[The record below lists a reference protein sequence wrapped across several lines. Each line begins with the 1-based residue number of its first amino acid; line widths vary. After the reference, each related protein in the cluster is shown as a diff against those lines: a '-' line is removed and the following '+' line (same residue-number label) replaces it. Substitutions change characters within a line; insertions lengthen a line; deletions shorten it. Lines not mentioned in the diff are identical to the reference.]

1 MRFIYNTTFSI
12 DENIAEEFIQVIRGG
27 YIAYLKG
34 KNLCNDILFT
44 RVMIREGEGLSLSL
58 QLIFPSAEEY
68 SIFIENYKDRL
79 LHMMCSVR
87 IFYISVPLSKRL
99 NKSKFW
105 QIFAI
110 FVI

>member
-68 SIFIENYKDRL
+68 TIFIENYKVRL
-79 LHMMCSVR
+79 LHMLVDVFGENLLYFSTTLEE
-87 IFYISVPLSKRL
+87 IE
-99 NKSKFW
+99 
-105 QIFAI
+105 
-110 FVI
+110 

>member
-44 RVMIREGEGLSLSL
+44 RVMIREGEACPYPYNSYSLLPKNTPSL
-58 QLIFPSAEEY
+58 
-68 SIFIENYKDRL
+68 
-79 LHMMCSVR
+79 
-87 IFYISVPLSKRL
+87 
-99 NKSKFW
+99 
-105 QIFAI
+105 
-110 FVI
+110 

>member
-1 MRFIYNTTFSI
+1 MPYIYNTTISI
-12 DENIAEEFIQVIRGG
+12 DDNISKKIRQDIRGG

-68 SIFIENYKDRL
+68 NIFIENYKDKL
-79 LHMMCSVR
+79 LHMLVDVFGEDLLYFSTTLEE
-87 IFYISVPLSKRL
+87 IG
-99 NKSKFW
+99 
-105 QIFAI
+105 
-110 FVI
+110 